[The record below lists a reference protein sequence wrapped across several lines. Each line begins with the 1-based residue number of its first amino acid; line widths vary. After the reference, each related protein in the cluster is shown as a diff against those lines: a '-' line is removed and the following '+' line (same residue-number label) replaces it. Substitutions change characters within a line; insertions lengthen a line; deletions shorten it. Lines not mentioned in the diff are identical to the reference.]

1 MRKAAGLGD
10 GEEEFQRERSK
21 RVDVAARVVV
31 IVVLVVYYGGGVVS
45 GIESGG
51 IGKWW

>member
-1 MRKAAGLGD
+1 MRKAAGLHD
-10 GEEEFQRERSK
+10 GEEESQLKRSK
-21 RVDVAARVVV
+21 KVDVAARVVV